1 MEHISALNYSKT
13 EEGVGASKFVDKV
26 HYIKPIEDVIGKV
39 DVNKIKMENNDSEKT
54 FINQVLE
61 ICINNNINIIIPT
74 SEFEYIVFSKN
85 IHFFEEKGIIVT
97 VSSFNS
103 LCKSMDKFLVMQEA
117 KKVGLPCPNTV
128 LPESYEDV
136 ERFCQESS
144 FPLIVKVRFSNNSNG
159 VKLVNNFDE
168 LIKTIKQVKPI
179 SGWPALQEYIPG
191 TKEPSVHVIM
201 DKKQDLK
208 LLFTLRKHRYLAS
221 GYSTCIQTANALPE
235 TDRIVDLMRS
245 LGLVGY
251 AGIQMKLDERDGKHK
266 LIEINPRWG
275 ANARIHMRLGLK
287 LGVNSALRNLQ
298 AFLDINQDFYEY
310 PSNVMGVSV
319 FEDLLAFRT
328 YLRVNQSSE
337 KNKEQMPS
345 IAKIMKSYSDTYL
358 FRRATHDFIW
368 NALLYD
374 RKMAMNVYKGVNKE
388 YKNNKG
394 EFVPWGDL
402 IP

>member
-1 MEHISALNYSKT
+1 
-13 EEGVGASKFVDKV
+13 
-26 HYIKPIEDVIGKV
+26 
-39 DVNKIKMENNDSEKT
+39 
-54 FINQVLE
+54 
-61 ICINNNINIIIPT
+61 
-74 SEFEYIVFSKN
+74 
-85 IHFFEEKGIIVT
+85 
-97 VSSFNS
+97 
-103 LCKSMDKFLVMQEA
+103 
-117 KKVGLPCPNTV
+117 
-128 LPESYEDV
+128 
-136 ERFCQESS
+136 
-144 FPLIVKVRFSNNSNG
+144 
-159 VKLVNNFDE
+159 
-168 LIKTIKQVKPI
+168 
-179 SGWPALQEYIPG
+179 
-191 TKEPSVHVIM
+191 
-201 DKKQDLK
+201 
-208 LLFTLRKHRYLAS
+208 
-221 GYSTCIQTANALPE
+221 
-235 TDRIVDLMRS
+235 
-245 LGLVGY
+245 
-251 AGIQMKLDERDGKHK
+251 
-266 LIEINPRWG
+266 
-275 ANARIHMRLGLK
+275 MRLGLK

>member
-1 MEHISALNYSKT
+1 MLNYSKI

-39 DVNKIKMENNDSEKT
+39 NVEKITMKTNEIEKE
-54 FINQVLE
+54 FIDRILE
-61 ICINNNINIIIPT
+61 ICTSNSINVVIPT
-74 SEFEYIVFSKN
+74 SEFEYLVFSKN
-85 IHFFEEKGIIVT
+85 LQAFNEKGITVT
-97 VSSFNS
+97 TSSFTS
-103 LCKSMDKFLVMQEA
+103 LCKSMDKFTVMQEA
-117 KKVGLPCPNTV
+117 KKVGLPCPNTI
-128 LPESYEDV
+128 LPNSYDDV
-136 ERFCQESS
+136 ERFSQEVS

-159 VKLVNNFDE
+159 VKLVKNLDE
-168 LIKTIKQVKPI
+168 LIRTVKQVEPI

-191 TKEPSVHVIM
+191 TKEPSVHLIM
-201 DKKQDLK
+201 NKHQDPK

-221 GYSTCIQTANALPE
+221 GYSTCIQTTDALPE
-235 TDRIVDLMRS
+235 TDRIIDLMRS

-275 ANARIHMRLGLK
+275 ANSRIHMRLGLK
-287 LGVNSALRNLQ
+287 LGVNSALRNIQ
-298 AFLDINQDFYEY
+298 AFIDTHQDFYEY

-328 YLRVNQSSE
+328 YLRVNKSTE
-337 KNKEQMPS
+337 KNKTQIPP
-345 IAKIMKSYSDTYL
+345 ITKIIKSYSDTYL

-402 IP
+402 MP